1 MHIKDVPAL
10 AEPLTVLRVDHVRNR
25 VTVIVVSVPESSNAT
40 QVTYDNY
47 RTAMSVNNLSTLSTV
62 G

>member
-1 MHIKDVPAL
+1 MHTKDVPAL

-25 VTVIVVSVPESSNAT
+25 VAVVVVSVPDSSNAT

-47 RTAMSVNNLSTLSTV
+47 RMAISVNNLSTV
-62 G
+62 E